1 MKLYWLSLGWMET
14 DKNYMYAGASR
25 ATYSNQT
32 AENIWCRV
40 PIECAYI
47 NHPKGKIMIDAGCN
61 HTALTN
67 GQNTRYIEPENDN
80 MDYQLALCG
89 AKPED
94 IDYVIITHM
103 HVDHIGDLAKFKNA
117 KILVQR
123 EEFIQAFMTVH
134 TTNAGGGSYIRED
147 VEADVKYTLIDGD
160 YELFPD
166 VKIITLPGHTDGQVG
181 VQLEMKDGTVIFC
194 SDAINTSYN
203 YEHMMPP
210 AKAPWDSKAY
220 RASIEKVRAIAE
232 KTKAK
237 LIFGH
242 DEQQWETIK
251 KAPFY
256 YE

>member
-25 ATYSNQT
+25 ATFSNQK

-47 NHPKGKIMIDAGCN
+47 DHPRGKIMIDAGCN
-61 HTALTN
+61 HEVLKN
-67 GQNTRYIEPENDN
+67 GENTRYFEPETDN
-80 MDYQLALCG
+80 MEHQLALCG
-89 AKPED
+89 VTPED

-103 HVDHIGDLAKFKNA
+103 HVDHIGDIAKFKNA
-117 KILVQR
+117 KLLVQR
-123 EEFIQAFMTVH
+123 AEFNQAFMTVH
-134 TTNAGGGSYIRED
+134 SENFDGGSYVKSD

-160 YELFPD
+160 YDLFPD

-181 VQLEMKDGTVIFC
+181 VMLEMKESKLIFC
-194 SDAINTSYN
+194 SDAVNTRYN

-220 RASIEKVRAIAE
+220 RASIQRVRRLAAA
-232 KTKAK
+232 TDATV
-237 LIFGH
+237 IFGH
-242 DEQQWETIK
+242 DDEQWSTIK